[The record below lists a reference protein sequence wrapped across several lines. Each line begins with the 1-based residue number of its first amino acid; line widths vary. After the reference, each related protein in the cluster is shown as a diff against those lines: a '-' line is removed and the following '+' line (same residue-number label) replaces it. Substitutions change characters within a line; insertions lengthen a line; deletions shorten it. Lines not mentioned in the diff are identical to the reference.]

1 MIIVKLTNGFGN
13 NIFQMVAGRLL
24 AEYKNCDLFFI
35 EPFDDYYASEA
46 LQKLGFIKHEGQIP
60 LVYKNVNDKTYA
72 QAFKEKKDKPTVLSG
87 YFEDYRYYLPNRQ
100 RIIDWFPKV
109 NKTKKCLAV
118 HLRTGDRLFM
128 KNEFYS
134 KPDVSSYKKAIDKF
148 DFDEMHIVTD
158 FPMWKRITE
167 EELSKLKFHTSI
179 SKSDSVPLGD
189 SVKYFNSLF
198 DMFEQYNPKHKNG
211 DVLSDF
217 QFIRSCDNIL
227 FEHGTLSWWAAFLS
241 DAEKVGVYGPWR
253 PWKGDSNK
261 NLSNVPLEEW
271 FKWE

>member
-24 AEYKNCDLFFI
+24 AEFKGCDLFFT
-35 EPFDDYYASEA
+35 EPFNKYYATSA
-46 LQKLGFIKHEGQIP
+46 LEELGFVKYEEKMP
-60 LVYKNVNDKTYA
+60 SVYKSVNDKNYVSS
-72 QAFKEKKDKPTVLSG
+72 FKEKCDKTIVLSG

-109 NKTKKCLAV
+109 NKTKKRLAV

-128 KNEFYS
+128 KNEFYL

-148 DFDEMHIVTD
+148 DFDEIYIVTD
-158 FPMWKRITE
+158 FPMWKRTTE
-167 EELSKLKFHTSI
+167 EELSKIKFHTSI

-253 PWKGDSNK
+253 SWKGESNK
-261 NLSNVPLEEW
+261 NLSLVPLDTW